1 MFFVANTERIMASSY
16 DIISTMD
23 LEGMYYPSLKSVL
36 LFLMGMASDELI
48 ENFQLA

>member
-1 MFFVANTERIMASSY
+1 MFFVANTERIMASVH

-23 LEGMYYPSLKSVL
+23 LEAMYCPSLKSVL

-48 ENFQLA
+48 EKI